1 MEWEKSRII
10 FNEAPEFVIYE
21 KQGVWWLKCLQ
32 VADCLRCDFYRDN
45 QCTKAGKYLSQITD
59 EKCLAKLQV
68 ILLQDLVQ
76 LFEEYL
82 YEDEEE

>member
-1 MEWEKSRII
+1 MAKDILENTEGLC
-10 FNEAPEFVIYE
+10 Y
-21 KQGVWWLKCLQ
+21 
-32 VADCLRCDFYRDN
+32 RCDFYDKDN
-45 QCTKAGKYLSQITD
+45 DYCRRAEKAFGSMVSPI
-59 EKCLAKLQV
+59 CLAKMQV